1 MTTPSASELHR
12 SYGFRTKKHF
22 GQHFLTDPRILTEIC
37 EHGRVGEGT
46 RVLEVGPGCGTLTT
60 TMMARGADV
69 TAIEIDEDAATFLEE
84 VLVPH
89 GLTLVRG
96 DAMRTPIGD
105 LVEEGAV
112 AVANLPYNVAVDITF
127 ALLESNR
134 FSRLTLMYQREVA
147 DRICAKEGEDAYGAL
162 SLMARLRADV
172 HKVMGLP
179 PGAFSPPPK
188 VHSAV
193 VVFEPV
199 RGTRIPDEALRAEFQ
214 RIVKTVFEVRRKT
227 MLNGL
232 KRAGFAA
239 DVATEAME
247 KAGLEPSIRAERV
260 GFESFLKLTENL
272 MGKRL
277 APA

>member
-1 MTTPSASELHR
+1 MSLPSASELSR

-22 GQHFLTDPRILTEIC
+22 GQHFLTDPRILSEIC
-37 EHGRVGEGT
+37 DHGCVTEGT
-46 RVLEVGPGCGTLTT
+46 QVLEVGPGCGTLTT
-60 TMMARGADV
+60 TMMARGAHV
-69 TAIEIDEDAATFLEE
+69 TAIEIDRDAASFLEE
-84 VLVPH
+84 TLAPH
-89 GLTLVRG
+89 GLRLVRG
-96 DAMRTPIGD
+96 DAMRAPMSD
-105 LVEEGAV
+105 LVEHGAV

-127 ALLESNR
+127 ALLESGK

-147 DRICAKEGEDAYGAL
+147 DRICAREGDDAYGSL
-162 SLMARLRADV
+162 SVMAYLRASV
-172 HKVMGLP
+172 HKVMSLP

-199 RGTRIPDEALRAEFQ
+199 EGTRIPDDALREEFQ

-239 DVATEAME
+239 DVATEAMLN
-247 KAGLEPSIRAERV
+247 AGIEPSIRAERV
-260 GFESFLKLTENL
+260 SFYTFLKLAEFL
-272 MGKRL
+272 QGKETRV
-277 APA
+277 